1 MEISKGEEL
10 NMKYENKDEEL
21 GKFISL
27 ILRHNPKTINITLDE
42 HGWANVDDLITGI
55 NRTGKHIDYNSLE
68 RIVNENNK
76 QRYSFSNDK
85 TKIRANQGHSIK
97 VDIELEEK
105 ISPQYLYHGTAIR
118 FIDSIMDIGI
128 QKQSRQHVH
137 LSADFSTAY
146 SVGKRHGQPI
156 VIKINSGVM
165 FEDGYKFYL
174 SKNMVWLT
182 DFVPAKYI
190 SLVSEEQ

>member
-1 MEISKGEEL
+1 
-10 NMKYENKDEEL
+10 MKYKNKDEEL
-21 GKFISL
+21 GRFISL

-42 HGWANVDDLITGI
+42 HGWANVDDLMKGI
-55 NRTGKHIDYNSLE
+55 NRAGKHIDFNTLE

-97 VDIELEEK
+97 VDVELEEK
-105 ISPQYLYHGTAIR
+105 VPPQYLYHGTAKR

-146 SVGKRHGQPI
+146 SVGKRHGKPI
-156 VIKINSGVM
+156 VLKIDSRAM
-165 FEDGYKFYL
+165 FEDGCKFYL

-182 DFVPAKYI
+182 DLVPVKYI
-190 SLVSEEQ
+190 YIESDKNA